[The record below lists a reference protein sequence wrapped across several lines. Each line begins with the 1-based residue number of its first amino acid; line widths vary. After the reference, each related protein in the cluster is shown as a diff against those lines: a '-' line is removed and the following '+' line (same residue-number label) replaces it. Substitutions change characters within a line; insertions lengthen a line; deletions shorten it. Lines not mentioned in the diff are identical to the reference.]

1 MNDVKT
7 VYLSNGLKLLFI
19 EKKGFVKSYCGI
31 GCKYGG
37 ADIEAIC
44 NGVNYKSPYGI
55 AHFIEHKLFLMS
67 DNSDAFQT
75 FTKFNSL
82 ANAYT
87 ASDKTI
93 YYFTNNDSIYK
104 SLELLLNM
112 YFSPYFP
119 SWSIEKEKGIINSEI
134 NMYFDNVGYRIS
146 QKCMS
151 MLYPNDYYSY
161 PITGYTSDVLNI
173 SSDDLYAS
181 YKVNYTIDNSVLCI
195 AGDYNLDEVVD
206 FIENVFKKMNNLSIS
221 HDKTTHGKT
230 ITSNDVLEPDLIY
243 ENVMQDEVN
252 ILLRI
257 DDVTNYDAISCEKL
271 LGVLEAILSVSSAF
285 YNDLEKKH
293 LFDNDLDFQVV
304 TYKESSY
311 ITISAPSRKPKELAV
326 EIINK
331 LKCLKSD
338 DIDEELV
345 DLYFKHLKAKSIL
358 ASDSVEE
365 IGENVLSLALENI
378 DYNKGIEDILNL
390 SYDSIKSSIKA
401 INNAKMTYLIVKSK
415 KISQ

>member
-7 VYLSNGLKLLFI
+7 IYLSNGLKLLFI
-19 EKKGFVKSYCGI
+19 KKEGFVKSYCGI

-37 ADIEAIC
+37 ANVETII
-44 NGVNYKSPYGI
+44 NGIKNKSPYGI
-55 AHFIEHKLFLMS
+55 AHFIEHKLFLMP
-67 DNSDAFQT
+67 DGSDAFQT
-75 FTKFNSL
+75 FTKLNSQ

-93 YYFTNNDSIYK
+93 YYFTNNDSIYN

-112 YFSPYFP
+112 YFNPYFP
-119 SWSIEKEKGIINSEI
+119 SWSVENEKGIINSEI

-161 PITGYTSDVLNI
+161 PIIGYTCDVLKI
-173 SSDDLYAS
+173 TSDDLYAS
-181 YKVNYTIDNSVLCI
+181 YKANYTIYNTVLCVV
-195 AGDYNLDEVVD
+195 GDYKEEELVD
-206 FIENVFKKMNNLSIS
+206 FLENIFKKMDNAIVSNNNIEY
-221 HDKTTHGKT
+221 GKT
-230 ITSNDVLEPDLIY
+230 ITSSDVLNPAIIY

-257 DDVTNYDAISCEKL
+257 DEVTNLDAISCEKL
-271 LGVLEAILSVSSAF
+271 LGVLEAVLSVSSKF
-285 YNDLEKKH
+285 YMELEKKH

-311 ITISAPSRKPKELAV
+311 ITISAPSKKPKKLAL

-331 LKCLKSD
+331 LKNLTSD

-345 DLYFKHLKAKSIL
+345 ELYFKHLKSKSIL
-358 ASDSVEE
+358 ALDSVEG

-378 DYNKGIEDILNL
+378 DYNKGIDDILNL
-390 SYDSIKSSIKA
+390 NYDSIKSSIKA
-401 INNAKMTYLIVKSK
+401 INNAKMTYLIVKTK
-415 KISQ
+415 K